1 MLTFGKSGSL
11 YLSDLVMY
19 ERQTESLFTQIE
31 GGAVAGAPAGA
42 EFDRVPVQTVTWAQY
57 RDAHP
62 GRGPA

>member
-31 GGAVAGAPAGA
+31 GGAVAEAPAGA
-42 EFDRVPVQTVTWAQY
+42 EFARVPVQT
-57 RDAHP
+57 
-62 GRGPA
+62 